1 MRRLLCVLSGALLA
15 GCAPWPVQNE
25 HLTDLPEGRSESR
38 SESRPEVV
46 AAAPS
51 PGPAAPSRGSLYS
64 EAQFQ
69 PLTSD
74 RRLHKAGDLVTVVIF
89 ENASATSTA
98 DTGAHRDAAAGV
110 NIAKPLTTKDF
121 GLSTSNDFTG
131 GGRTQRSGKVLG
143 QLTVSVREVAPNGD
157 LLVAGEQVLDV
168 NGERQVIRLEGRVRP
183 RDISELNTVL
193 SSRVADARISFSGDG
208 VVGDRQR
215 PGWWHQVLTFVGF

>member
-1 MRRLLCVLSGALLA
+1 MRPIAMRRTVCVLMGALLA
-15 GCAPWPVQNE
+15 GCAPWPVQNDPV
-25 HLTDLPEGRSESR
+25 TDRLPEGRSEGI
-38 SESRPEVV
+38 
-46 AAAPS
+46 AAAPQ
-51 PGPAAPSRGSLYS
+51 PAPAAPSRGSLYS

-74 RRLHKAGDLVTVVIF
+74 RRLHKAGDLVTVIIF
-89 ENASATSTA
+89 ENASASSTA
-98 DTGAHRDAAAGV
+98 DTGAHRDASAGL

-157 LLVAGEQVLDV
+157 LLVAGEQMLDV
-168 NGERQVIRLEGRVRP
+168 NGERQFIRLEGRVRP

-208 VVGDRQR
+208 VVGERQR

>member
-1 MRRLLCVLSGALLA
+1 MRRMVCVLSGALLA
-15 GCAPWPVQNE
+15 GCAPWPVQNGP
-25 HLTDLPEGRSESR
+25 LTDRLPEGRSEG
-38 SESRPEVV
+38 V
-46 AAAPS
+46 AAVPQPAP
-51 PGPAAPSRGSLYS
+51 PVLPAPIGPSRGSLYS

-74 RRLHKAGDLVTVVIF
+74 RRLHKAGDLVTVIIF
-89 ENASATSTA
+89 ENASASSTA
-98 DTGAHRDAAAGV
+98 DTGAHRDASAGV

-157 LLVAGEQVLDV
+157 LLVAGEQMLDV
-168 NGERQVIRLEGRVRP
+168 NGERQFIRLEGRVRP

-193 SSRVADARISFSGDG
+193 SSRVADARISFAGDG

>member
-1 MRRLLCVLSGALLA
+1 MRLTVCLFGGALVA
-15 GCAPWPVQNE
+15 ACAPWVVQNDLLPDRAA
-25 HLTDLPEGRSESR
+25 HRLPEGRSE
-38 SESRPEVV
+38 VI
-46 AAAPS
+46 AAAPQ
-51 PGPAAPSRGSLYS
+51 PAPAASRRGSLYS

-69 PLTSD
+69 SMTSD
-74 RRLHKAGDLVTVVIF
+74 RRLHKAGDLVTVIIF
-89 ENASATSTA
+89 ENASASSTA
-98 DTGAHRDAAAGV
+98 DTGAHRDASAGV

-208 VVGDRQR
+208 VVGDRQS

>member
-15 GCAPWPVQNE
+15 GCAPWPVQNDPA
-25 HLTDLPEGRSESR
+25 TDPPETRSEGKAD
-38 SESRPEVV
+38 VV
-46 AAAPS
+46 AAAPLLA
-51 PGPAAPSRGSLYS
+51 PAAPSRGSLYS

-74 RRLHKAGDLVTVVIF
+74 RRQHKTGDLVTVIIF
-89 ENASATSTA
+89 ENASASSTA
-98 DTGAHRDAAAGV
+98 DTGAHRDASAGL

-157 LLVAGEQVLDV
+157 LLVAGEQMLDV
-168 NGERQVIRLEGRVRP
+168 NGERQFIRLEGRVRP

-193 SSRVADARISFSGDG
+193 SSRVADARIAFSGDG
-208 VVGDRQR
+208 VVGERQR

>member
-1 MRRLLCVLSGALLA
+1 MWCGLSGALVA
-15 GCAPWPVQNE
+15 GCASWPVQNDVV
-25 HLTDLPEGRSESR
+25 TDRVPEARLEGRPLAVDS
-38 SESRPEVV
+38 
-46 AAAPS
+46 ATAPVLTA
-51 PGPAAPSRGSLYS
+51 PGRGSLYS

-69 PLTSD
+69 PMTSD
-74 RRLHKAGDLVTVVIF
+74 RRLHKVGDLVTVIIF
-89 ENASATSTA
+89 ENASASSTA
-98 DTGAHRDAAAGV
+98 DTGANRDASAGLQ
-110 NIAKPLTTKDF
+110 IAKPLITKDF

>member
-1 MRRLLCVLSGALLA
+1 MRRMWCGLSGALVA
-15 GCAPWPVQNE
+15 GCASWPVQNDVV
-25 HLTDLPEGRSESR
+25 TDRVPEARLEGRPLAVDS
-38 SESRPEVV
+38 
-46 AAAPS
+46 ATAPVLTA
-51 PGPAAPSRGSLYS
+51 PGRGSLYS

-69 PLTSD
+69 PMTSD
-74 RRLHKAGDLVTVVIF
+74 RRLHKVGDLVTVIIF
-89 ENASATSTA
+89 ENASASSTA
-98 DTGAHRDAAAGV
+98 DTGANRDASAGLQ
-110 NIAKPLTTKDF
+110 IAKPLITKDF